1 MHGLDVKCHFNNAH
15 LKNNVFYPKIVKGIK
30 LNEQV
35 KNVALCVVS
44 F

>member
-1 MHGLDVKCHFNNAH
+1 MAYGCEMSFQYAH